1 MAKSIFISRVGKEQ
15 VGSQIRF
22 RGEHVLKQFY
32 AGKQEIK
39 EIIKAMGINYDRAQ
53 IIKELNALARC
64 TKEETK
70 LWKNSIHETL
80 GLKSVLAKGKKSLKN
95 KSRNKK
101 NNFVG

>member
-1 MAKSIFISRVGKEQ
+1 
-15 VGSQIRF
+15 
-22 RGEHVLKQFY
+22 VLKQLY

-39 EIIKAMGINYDRAQ
+39 EIIKAMGTDYDRAQ
-53 IIKELNALARC
+53 IIKELNALARR

-70 LWKNSIHETL
+70 LWKNAIHETL
-80 GLKSVLAKGKKSLKN
+80 GLKSVLAKGKKSPKN